1 MKSFRLLSILFIIGM
16 GITTFQSCV
25 NEAKAGQVN
34 ATTPNGKIAWHK
46 IQDLEQI
53 QKKNP
58 KKVIIDV
65 YTDWC
70 KWCHVMDD
78 KTFTNPELQKFLLS
92 EYHLVKLNGEDKSK
106 LQFKGQDYEFVK
118 GGRRGYNQLAA
129 TLLKGNLA
137 YPSFVV
143 MDENLEV
150 VEVIRGYKDAAG
162 FRAALASK

>member
-1 MKSFRLLSILFIIGM
+1 MKSFRLLLVLFIAGM
-16 GITTFQSCV
+16 GFISLQSCV
-25 NEAKAGQVN
+25 NEAKAGQAN
-34 ATTPNGKIAWHK
+34 TTPDGKIAWNK

-53 QKKNP
+53 QKQNP

-78 KTFTNPELQKFLLS
+78 KTFTDPELKKHLLS

-106 LQFKGQDYEFVK
+106 LQFKGQQYDFVK

-137 YPSFVV
+137 FPSFVV

-150 VEVIRGYKDAAG
+150 VQVIRGYKDASG
-162 FRAALASK
+162 FRAALAAK

>member
-1 MKSFRLLSILFIIGM
+1 MKSFRLLLILFITGIGVVS
-16 GITTFQSCV
+16 FQSCV

-34 ATTPNGKIAWHK
+34 TTTPTGKIAWHK

-53 QKKNP
+53 NKKNP

-78 KTFTNPELQKFLLS
+78 KTFTNPELKEYLLS
-92 EYHLVKLNGEDKSK
+92 EYHLVKFNGEDKSK
-106 LQFKGQDYEFVK
+106 LQFKGKEYGFVK
-118 GGRRGYNQLAA
+118 GGRRGYNELAA

-162 FRAALASK
+162 FRAALATK

>member
-1 MKSFRLLSILFIIGM
+1 MKSFRLLFILFIVGIGC
-16 GITTFQSCV
+16 ISLQSCF

-34 ATTPNGKIAWHK
+34 TTPDGKIAWNK

-53 QKKNP
+53 QKENP

-78 KTFTNPELQKFLLS
+78 KTFTNPDLKEFLLS
-92 EYHLVKLNGEDKSK
+92 EYHLVKLNGENKSK
-106 LQFKGQDYEFVK
+106 LQFKGQQYEFVA

-150 VEVIRGYKDAAG
+150 VQVIRGYKDAAG
-162 FRAALASK
+162 FRAALATN

>member
-1 MKSFRLLSILFIIGM
+1 MKSFRLLFILFIVGIGC
-16 GITTFQSCV
+16 ISLQSCF

-34 ATTPNGKIAWHK
+34 TTPDGKIAWNK

-78 KTFTNPELQKFLLS
+78 KTFTNPDLKEFLLS
-92 EYHLVKLNGEDKSK
+92 EYHLVKLNGENKSK
-106 LQFKGQDYEFVK
+106 LQFKGQQYEFVQ

-150 VEVIRGYKDAAG
+150 VQVIRGYKDAAG
-162 FRAALASK
+162 FRAALAN